1 MPLKLE
7 QLSQEDRKAIR
18 EEVIEELKTE
28 VVDRMIYCGYIREE
42 HRKDMMK
49 NDLKT
54 LYGRL
59 SYYASASYSDL
70 YGG

>member
-7 QLSQEDRKAIR
+7 QLSQKDRKAIR
-18 EEVIEELKTE
+18 KEVIEELKTE
-28 VVDRMIYCGYIREE
+28 VIDRMLYCGYIREE
-42 HRKDMMK
+42 HRKYLMK
-49 NDLKT
+49 DDLES

-59 SYYASASYSDL
+59 SRYASASYSDL

>member
-7 QLSQEDRKAIR
+7 QLSQEDREAIKK
-18 EEVIEELKTE
+18 EVIEELKTE
-28 VVDRMIYCGYIREE
+28 VVD
-42 HRKDMMK
+42 MMK
-49 NDLKT
+49 NDLKA